1 MGTTVKKILEI
12 ARKEIGVTE
21 YPANSNKVKYNTA
34 YYGREVSG
42 AAYPWCC
49 AFIWW
54 LFQQAGAKEL
64 FFNGG
69 KTASCTTLMNYYK
82 NKNQFKTSNPKA
94 GDLVFFNFDKNTADA
109 EHIGIVENVNN
120 GIVIT
125 IEGNTGTTNDA
136 NGGAVMRRERRT
148 STILGYATPNY
159 YIENEKIGWIQ
170 ERNHWWYRHEDGSYM
185 KDGWELID
193 DKWYYFDKDGWMV
206 TGWLEAKNVWYYLK
220 EDGSMAK
227 EEILTITSEAF
238 GDEIYAF
245 GTDGHMLTQLN
256 SRGALI

>member
-34 YYGREVSG
+34 YYGREVFG

-64 FFNGG
+64 FYGGG
-69 KTASCTTLMNYYK
+69 KIASCTMLMNYYK
-82 NKNQFKTSNPKA
+82 RQKQFKTSNPLP
-94 GDLVFFNFDKNTADA
+94 GDLVFFNFDKNAADA
-109 EHIGIVENVNN
+109 EHIGIVESVNG

-148 STILGYATPNY
+148 TVILGYATPNY
-159 YIENEKIGWIQ
+159 DEEKVGWIQ
-170 ERNHWWYRHEDGSYM
+170 EGEHWWYQHSDGSYA
-185 KDGWELID
+185 KDGWELIE

-206 TGWLEAKNVWYYLK
+206 TGWLETKDGWYYLK
-220 EDGSMAK
+220 EDGSMA
-227 EEILTITSEAF
+227 ENEMMVIPSRDHGQEVYCF
-238 GDEIYAF
+238 GD
-245 GTDGHMLTQLN
+245 DGHMLKSN
-256 SRGALI
+256 VRGALV

>member
-54 LFQQAGAKEL
+54 LFQQARAKEL
-64 FFNGG
+64 FYGG
-69 KTASCTTLMNYYK
+69 EKIASCTMLMNYYK
-82 NKNQFKTSNPKA
+82 KQKQFKTSNPQA
-94 GDLVFFNFDKNTADA
+94 GDLVFFNFDKNAADA
-109 EHIGIVENVNN
+109 EHIGIVESVNG

-148 STILGYATPNY
+148 SIILGYATPNY
-159 YIENEKIGWIQ
+159 NTEKAGWIQ
-170 ERNHWWYRHEDGSYM
+170 EGKHWWYCHADGSYT
-185 KDGWELID
+185 KDGWELIEG
-193 DKWYYFDKDGWMV
+193 KWYYFDKDGWMI
-206 TGWLEAKNVWYYLK
+206 TGWLNKNDKWYYLK
-220 EDGSMAK
+220 SDGSMAENEMIIVPSK
-227 EEILTITSEAF
+227 EHGQEVYCF
-238 GDEIYAF
+238 GQ
-245 GTDGHMLTQLN
+245 DGHMLKSN
-256 SRGALI
+256 GRGALV

>member
-1 MGTTVKKILEI
+1 MGTTVKRILEI

-34 YYGREVSG
+34 YYGREVFG

-54 LFQQAGAKEL
+54 LFQQAEAKEL

-82 NKNQFKTSNPKA
+82 KQKQFKISNPHA

-109 EHIGIVENVNN
+109 EHIGIVESVNG
-120 GIVIT
+120 GIIIT

-136 NGGAVMRRERRT
+136 NGGAVMRRERRA
-148 STILGYATPNY
+148 SVILGYATPAY
-159 YIENEKIGWIQ
+159 DEEKVGWIQ
-170 ERNHWWYRHEDGSYM
+170 EGKHWWYRHENGSYTR
-185 KDGWELID
+185 DAWERID
-193 DKWYYFDKDGWMV
+193 NKWYYFDKDGWMV
-206 TGWLEAKNVWYYLK
+206 TGWLKKDDIWYYLK
-220 EDGSMAK
+220 SDGSMA
-227 EEILTITSEAF
+227 ENEILVIYSEKF
-238 GDEIYAF
+238 GKETYAF
-245 GTDGHMLTQLN
+245 DKNGCMFTQMN